1 MLGIRKKRTPLGEWL
16 DKMGI
21 LQEWIVKETKL
32 NKFTI
37 SKLANRT
44 DLMPSGRTMKKI
56 LQALRKI
63 DPNIKQDDFWRM

>member
-1 MLGIRKKRTPLGEWL
+1 MFGIGKKRTPLGEWL
-16 DKMGI
+16 DKKGI
-21 LQEWIVKETKL
+21 PQEWIVKETKL

-37 SKLANRT
+37 SKLANKT
-44 DLMPSGRTMKKI
+44 DHIPSGRTMKKI

>member
-1 MLGIRKKRTPLGEWL
+1 MFGIGKMRTPFGKWL
-16 DKMGI
+16 DKKGI

-37 SKLANRT
+37 SKLANKM
-44 DLMPSGRTMKKI
+44 DHMPSGRTMKKI
-56 LQALRKI
+56 LLALRKI

>member
-16 DKMGI
+16 DKKGI
-21 LQEWIVKETKL
+21 LQEWIVKEAKL

-37 SKLANRT
+37 SKLANKT

-56 LQALRKI
+56 LQAVRKI

>member
-1 MLGIRKKRTPLGEWL
+1 MLGIRKKRTPLGEWI
-16 DKMGI
+16 DEKGI

-37 SKLANRT
+37 SKLANKT